1 MEVGCIFGCTVSFN
15 KDEGSSGEEG
25 LTGIGILQM
34 GYSREYCDCRDC
46 LNGALR
52 SAPWL
57 MWVYVPCVVWCGVG
71 VKSQALPEGNCGRG
85 ICAL

>member
-1 MEVGCIFGCTVSFN
+1 MEKQPADQGARVMEVGCVFSCTVSFN

-34 GYSREYCDCRDC
+34 GYLREYCDC

-57 MWVYVPCVVWCGVG
+57 M
-71 VKSQALPEGNCGRG
+71 
-85 ICAL
+85 